1 MIKQFNNPVYG
12 WAMSKKTTILFSSLV
27 ILSLL
32 FAWSCSMRDVT
43 DLRINGLTLL
53 AVDENNAPIAGAI
66 VQTSDDQNVTTG
78 PDGRAALRFP
88 AYGAFEVTVTATD
101 RAPARLSV
109 TMPSDRNETV
119 TAHLG
124 KPGTGGDV
132 SINVNIGGLT
142 AGISRMMTQMYPII
156 FQSLFSAHGYS
167 IDLADYKPGEW
178 TEWKFSDNQDF
189 NGTMRK
195 AYLKQLDN
203 GQQWWQVVYTP
214 EDAADKITM
223 EVLFAKD
230 KSSIRRMRQQS
241 GNEAPAEVP
250 VSEGWYTAPTKLTRE
265 SLEGAVVKRNEKVR
279 VPAGTYFADIL
290 QFGQMGMGGTL
301 SIWRS
306 TKVPG
311 GVVKTQVDDPD
322 GSQMTSELKALGTG
336 AKTQLGSY

>member
-1 MIKQFNNPVYG
+1 MNIKTG
-12 WAMSKKTTILFSSLV
+12 LLRSSLLV
-27 ILSLL
+27 FSLFL
-32 FAWSCSMRDVT
+32 VWSCSMRDVT
-43 DLRINGLTLL
+43 DMRINSLTLL
-53 AVDENNAPIAGAI
+53 AVDETNAPIAGAI
-66 VQTSDDQNVTTG
+66 VQTSDDQNDTTG
-78 PDGRAALRFP
+78 PDGRVGLRFP
-88 AYGAFEVTVTATD
+88 AYGVFEVTVTATD
-101 RAPARLSV
+101 RAPARLTV

-124 KPGTGGDV
+124 KPGTGGDM

-167 IDLADYKPGEW
+167 IDLADYKRGEW
-178 TEWKFSDNQDF
+178 TEWSFSDNQDF
-189 NGTMRK
+189 SGTMRK

-214 EDAADKITM
+214 EDAADRITM

-250 VSEGWYTAPTKLTRE
+250 VSEGWYAAPMKLTKE
-265 SLEGAVVKRNEKVR
+265 SLEGAVVKRNDKVK
-279 VPAGTYFADIL
+279 VPAGTYTADIL

-306 TKVPG
+306 TRVPG
-311 GVVKTQVDDPD
+311 GVVKTQVDDSD

-336 AKTQLGSY
+336 ATTQLGSF

>member
-1 MIKQFNNPVYG
+1 MN
-12 WAMSKKTTILFSSLV
+12 KKTGLLRSALV
-27 ILSLL
+27 IFSLFL
-32 FAWSCSMRDVT
+32 VWSCSVKDVT
-43 DLRINGLTLL
+43 DMRINGLTLL

-66 VQTSDDQNVTTG
+66 VQTSDNQNETTG
-78 PDGRAALRFP
+78 PDGRVGLNFP
-88 AYGAFEVTVTATD
+88 AYGVFEVTVTATD
-101 RAPARLSV
+101 RAPARLTVS
-109 TMPSDRNETV
+109 MPSDRNDTV

-124 KPGTGGDV
+124 KPGSGGDM
-132 SINVNIGGLT
+132 SINVNLGALT

-178 TEWKFSDNQDF
+178 TEWRFSDNQDF
-189 NGTMRK
+189 SGTMRK

-203 GQQWWQVVYTP
+203 GQQWWQIVYTP

-250 VSEGWYTAPTKLTRE
+250 VSEGWYVAPTKLTKE
-265 SLEGAVVKRNEKVR
+265 SLEGAVVKRNDKVK
-279 VPAGTYFADIL
+279 VPAGTYTADIL

-322 GSQMTSELKALGTG
+322 GTQITSELKALGKG
-336 AKTQLGSY
+336 AKTELGSY

>member
-1 MIKQFNNPVYG
+1 MN
-12 WAMSKKTTILFSSLV
+12 KKTGLLRSALV
-27 ILSLL
+27 IFSLFL
-32 FAWSCSMRDVT
+32 VWSCSVKDVT
-43 DLRINGLTLL
+43 DMRINGLTLL

-66 VQTSDDQNVTTG
+66 VQTSDNQNETTG
-78 PDGRAALRFP
+78 PDGRVGLNFP
-88 AYGAFEVTVTATD
+88 AYGVFEVTVTATD
-101 RAPARLSV
+101 RAPARLTVS
-109 TMPSDRNETV
+109 MPSDRNDTV

-124 KPGTGGDV
+124 KPGSGGDM
-132 SINVNIGGLT
+132 SINVNIAGLT

-178 TEWKFSDNQDF
+178 TEWRFSDNQDF
-189 NGTMRK
+189 SGTMRK

-203 GQQWWQVVYTP
+203 GQQWWQIVYTP

-241 GNEAPAEVP
+241 GKEAPAEVP
-250 VSEGWYTAPTKLTRE
+250 VSEGWYAAPMKLTKE
-265 SLEGAVVKRNEKVR
+265 SLEGAVVNHNIKVK
-279 VPAGTYFADIL
+279 VPAGTYTADIL
-290 QFGQMGMGGTL
+290 QFGQPGMGSTL

-311 GVVKTQVDDPD
+311 GVVKTEVDDKG
-322 GSQMTSELKALGTG
+322 GSQMTSELKALGKG
-336 AKTQLGSY
+336 ATTQLGSY